1 MENRLEL
8 AHYFYD
14 LISKV
19 YSLDAQCTVF
29 CSIAETLSDAFND
42 DNEKALQIRKL
53 LVAHG
58 KGLVRYADSL
68 RNNSNCDEK
77 MRDRILAI
85 QSKIDLRND
94 LLIEE
99 MIKIISEY
107 DPRPENEIEAELNDE
122 IDKNIFDYN
131 HSIK

>member
-1 MENRLEL
+1 MESRIEL
-8 AHYFYD
+8 AHYFVE
-14 LISKV
+14 LISNV
-19 YSLDAQCTVF
+19 YALDAQCTVF

-42 DNEKALQIRKL
+42 DPERALQIRKL
-53 LVAHG
+53 LIEHG
-58 KGLVRYADSL
+58 KGLVRSAYSL

-85 QSKIDLRND
+85 QSKIDLRNNI
-94 LLIEE
+94 LIEE

-122 IDKNIFDYN
+122 IDKNIFEYN